1 MDKSYFRIA
10 EKIAAR
16 LLGCASK
23 EEEQE
28 IEEWG
33 RQEGHRVDLL
43 EKLNDPENFL
53 DNQNLWSDFPV
64 EEGWEKSQ
72 ARLEK
77 KRTFFYGIRSWGKYA
92 AVLLMFISGAIW
104 FLTRERPNPVQ
115 TTVLRQSIPSGK
127 QGARLTLGN
136 GKVMDVTPDNI
147 FTLSEIDGTLI
158 HKDKAGIDYSSV
170 GKTEDTLVYN
180 QMETLTGMEYTLT
193 LADGTRVFLNAGSCL
208 KFPVAFR
215 GDTRVVELSGE
226 AYFKVA
232 KDQEHPFIVKMEK
245 VELKVLGTSFNVR
258 SYTDEKDIVA
268 TLVEGRVE
276 VNGVK
281 ITPGKQARYERESGK
296 LTVDTVDV
304 DQYIAW
310 QQGRF
315 VFRNERL
322 EDIMRTLGRWY
333 GVDYHFLDERAK
345 DIRLGARF
353 GRYDNMDPILDM
365 LRKTDLVKVIQ
376 TNRSLYLSVEK

>member
-1 MDKSYFRIA
+1 M
-10 EKIAAR
+10 
-16 LLGCASK
+16 
-23 EEEQE
+23 
-28 IEEWG
+28 
-33 RQEGHRVDLL
+33 
-43 EKLNDPENFL
+43 
-53 DNQNLWSDFPV
+53 
-64 EEGWEKSQ
+64 
-72 ARLEK
+72 
-77 KRTFFYGIRSWGKYA
+77 
-92 AVLLMFISGAIW
+92 
-104 FLTRERPNPVQ
+104 
-115 TTVLRQSIPSGK
+115 
-127 QGARLTLGN
+127 
-136 GKVMDVTPDNI
+136 
-147 FTLSEIDGTLI
+147 
-158 HKDKAGIDYSSV
+158 
-170 GKTEDTLVYN
+170 
-180 QMETLTGMEYTLT
+180 
-193 LADGTRVFLNAGSCL
+193 
-208 KFPVAFR
+208 
-215 GDTRVVELSGE
+215 
-226 AYFKVA
+226 A